1 MHIKESLMLQEQQQ
15 RLFPHSCFPTGA
27 ETQHRLY
34 TRHIPHLFMPS
45 PVESCRGNSFSFLW
59 LESIQYFAHALV
71 ITGVQNQV
79 CAVEGPRQHFCGW
92 EWVPGPQ
99 ITPEHIH
106 VPTIDTHPCLLRNR
120 SAARAPSPNAV
131 TYETGRRR
139 ASRPSG
145 LASLAHARS
154 PSLSTLLKPSFPE

>member
-71 ITGVQNQV
+71 NWCSKPSVCGRGSAPTLLWLGVG
-79 CAVEGPRQHFCGW
+79 ARPADHTR
-92 EWVPGPQ
+92 
-99 ITPEHIH
+99 
-106 VPTIDTHPCLLRNR
+106 THPRPDYRHSPLFAAESVRRTSAIPERCHIRNWPP
-120 SAARAPSPNAV
+120 PSQ
-131 TYETGRRR
+131 
-139 ASRPSG
+139 
-145 LASLAHARS
+145 
-154 PSLSTLLKPSFPE
+154 STLRTRLACTRALPVPLYTVKTFFS